1 MKKLKQLN
9 MKNYLFITLT
19 MLVAQFSFS
28 QQKNEAI
35 SAAATETISSDVIE
49 SGATE
54 TVSNE
59 NLEDAILES
68 NTQETPY
75 SYLNKVKRFSIGAKI
90 GIPNIVTG
98 GIEYNLPFLNN
109 HFAPYI
115 DYTKIN
121 YNQSGESFSGSLS
134 YSEFGLN
141 YYFNQKGKG
150 FYLGAGISNFSIK
163 GVDSE
168 IELDEATGRTGTAD
182 TNFEF
187 SGTALKLGVK
197 TGGTFYVR
205 FEVGYSFGSFPIEII
220 VRAVDN
226 SDSSLT
232 EVEVVEIPGVPG
244 ISESGI
250 VVANLGFGFSF

>member
-1 MKKLKQLN
+1 

-19 MLVAQFSFS
+19 LFVVQFSFS
-28 QQKNEAI
+28 QEKTEVI
-35 SAAATETISSDVIE
+35 TAAVTETISSDVI
-49 SGATE
+49 E

-75 SYLNKVKRFSIGAKI
+75 NYLNKVKRFSIGAKI

-121 YNQSGESFSGSLS
+121 YNQTGESFSGILS

-168 IELDEATGRTGTAD
+168 IELDGTSGRTGTAD

-205 FEVGYSFGSFPIEII
+205 FEVGYSFGSFPTEITI
-220 VRAVDN
+220 TAVDN
-226 SDSSLT
+226 SDPSLN
-232 EVEVVEIPGVPG
+232 EEEVVEIPGVPG
-244 ISESGI
+244 ISGSGI

>member
-1 MKKLKQLN
+1 

-28 QQKNEAI
+28 QEKNEVI

-75 SYLNKVKRFSIGAKI
+75 NYLNKVKRFSIGAKI

-168 IELDEATGRTGTAD
+168 IELDGATGRTGTAD

-205 FEVGYSFGSFPIEII
+205 FEVGYSFGSFPTEII

-226 SDSSLT
+226 SDPSLT